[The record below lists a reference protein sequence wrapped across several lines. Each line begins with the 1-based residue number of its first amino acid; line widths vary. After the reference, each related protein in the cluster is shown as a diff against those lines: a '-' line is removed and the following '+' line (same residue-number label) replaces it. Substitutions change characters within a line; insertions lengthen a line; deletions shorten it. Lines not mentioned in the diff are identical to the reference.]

1 MLFRQMGDGTA
12 AFPAAHGA
20 ARDLPAHSRAL
31 LYGPTTV
38 HTEGVF
44 SHADSNIPVP
54 GHLDSLVTPFS
65 GGAVDGGALRRLVRH
80 YAAAGVDGLVCG
92 STGEA
97 AALDDAEQLAVLDA
111 VLNVADGLPVMMAWP
126 ATTRAMLR
134 RLSAFGTRPLAGILA
149 PAPYY
154 VRPGQAGASAYFRCL
169 ADASRFAGAVRH
181 SLPHR
186 RGAGHGHAAGAGGAP
201 EHRRHQDRGGSLEKT
216 VALIADGRLQV
227 MAGEDLQT
235 LSTLCLGGSGI
246 IAAAAHIRPDLFV
259 ALYRAVREQRLDQ
272 ARALFLALAPMIQL
286 AFAEPNPGPVKAQL
300 ARQGLLTDEL
310 RAPMPAASAALA
322 DRLQAAVAELDRAF
336 PPR

>member
-1 MLFRQMGDGTA
+1 MCCA
-12 AFPAAHGA
+12 ACRPSARGRWRASWRPRRTTCGPDRPARPPISVAW
-20 ARDLPAHSRAL
+20 PTPRASL
-31 LYGPTTV
+31 ALY
-38 HTEGVF
+38 
-44 SHADSNIPVP
+44 DIPY
-54 GHLDSLVTPFS
+54 
-65 GGAVDGGALRRLVRH
+65 R
-80 YAAAGVDGLVCG
+80 
-92 STGEA
+92 TG
-97 AALDDAEQLAVLDA
+97 AALDTATLLELAA
-111 VLNVADGLPVMMAWP
+111 HPN
-126 ATTRAMLR
+126 
-134 RLSAFGTRPLAGILA
+134 I
-149 PAPYY
+149 
-154 VRPGQAGASAYFRCL
+154 
-169 ADASRFAGAVRH
+169 
-181 SLPHR
+181 
-186 RGAGHGHAAGAGGAP
+186 AAIK
-201 EHRRHQDRGGSLEKT
+201 DCGGSLEKT

-227 MAGEDLQT
+227 LAGEDLQT